1 MPRRPTYPL
10 SALVG
15 QEDLVEALLVCAV
28 HPVVGGVLV
37 RGERGTAKSTA
48 VRALAPMLGST
59 TGEAPPLVELPL
71 GATLDRLV
79 GTLDLRAAL
88 EGEHRVEAGLL
99 GRADGGLLYVDEVNL
114 LPDHLVDALLDAAA
128 SGEVTV
134 ERDGVSVVQDARFL
148 LVGTMNPEE
157 GELRPQ
163 LLDRFGL
170 GVEVTG
176 PRDPATRARIVRRRM
191 DFDADPTAFAAAWVT
206 AERAL
211 TARLGAA
218 RALVGAVSI
227 GERELLR
234 ISSVCATLDLDG
246 VRGDLVCAHAA
257 CALAALDEATEVTAA
272 HVERA
277 AHLALRHRLRRDP
290 LAPPPEGGR
299 DPAIDDAL
307 EQTEGESGP
316 QPDRGSGSL
325 EDAGDGSRDDAGVDQ
340 ASDDG
345 ADDGPADDPSPDG
358 TGAGVSTRGAPAPDG
373 PASPPGPGWSPD
385 PDLVPP
391 PRAAPPADADRPGLP
406 GHLASPP
413 ALPTRLPEA
422 ALLLSR
428 GHGSAARRRVGT
440 APALLPSG
448 RAPGGTLAVLDA
460 RPALHAEPIAILPT
474 ILAGLRGDPR
484 PQTAIVGGGRGALL
498 CLIVDTS
505 GSMAARRRLAR
516 VKGALEASLRR
527 AYARRDLV
535 AVVAFGGDGARTLVV
550 PGAPLEQAA
559 AAARALPAG
568 GRTPLAAGIA
578 HGAGLLESVGHGKA
592 AGRARIAVL
601 LTDGRAADPDGHAR
615 LALARVVAAADRTV
629 VVDLEE
635 GRVRLGLA
643 ARLANDAGADL
654 TRLVAPDA
662 AEPHRRPD
670 ARSAA

>member
-1 MPRRPTYPL
+1 MMRRRPPYPL
-10 SALVG
+10 SAIIG
-15 QEDLVEALLVCAV
+15 QDDLVEALLVCAV
-28 HPVVGGVLV
+28 SPVVGGVLV

-48 VRALAPMLGST
+48 VRALAPLLGS
-59 TGEAPPLVELPL
+59 APGSAEPAPLVELPL

-88 EGEHRVEAGLL
+88 NGEHRVDVGLL

-170 GVEVTG
+170 GVVVTG
-176 PRDPATRARIVRRRM
+176 SRDAATRAQIVRRRM
-191 DFDADPTAFAAAWVT
+191 DFDAAPAAFADRWAA

-211 TARLGAA
+211 AERIAAA
-218 RALVGAVSI
+218 RALVGAVAI

-234 ISSVCATLDLDG
+234 ISTVCAQLELDG

-257 CALAALDEATEVTAA
+257 CALAALDGVTEVAAA

-290 LAPPPEGGR
+290 LAPPPGGGR
-299 DPAIDDAL
+299 ETAIDEAL
-307 EQTEGESGP
+307 EA
-316 QPDRGSGSL
+316 
-325 EDAGDGSRDDAGVDQ
+325 AGDERE
-340 ASDDG
+340 
-345 ADDGPADDPSPDG
+345 PSPEPEPD
-358 TGAGVSTRGAPAPDG
+358 TAPEPEPSPEADAAPRAGSPEDLRGP
-373 PASPPGPGWSPD
+373 SPSPSAGWAPD

-391 PRAAPPADADRPGLP
+391 PRPQASSAEGDRPAPPRRLTTPSP
-406 GHLASPP
+406 LA
-413 ALPTRLPEA
+413 TRLPEE
-422 ALLLSR
+422 ALLLHR
-428 GHGSAARRRVGT
+428 GSGSHARRARGV
-440 APALLPSG
+440 APALAPGG
-448 RAPGGTLAVLDA
+448 RAPGGTLAALDA
-460 RPALHAEPIAILPT
+460 RPAEDGEPIAILPT
-474 ILAGLRGDPR
+474 ILAALRGDDR

-505 GSMAARRRLAR
+505 GSMAAERRLAR
-516 VKGALEASLRR
+516 VKGALEATLRR

-535 AVVAFGGDGARTLVV
+535 AVVAFGGDGARTLVA
-550 PGAPLEQAA
+550 PGTPLEQAA
-559 AAARALPAG
+559 AATRGLPAG

-578 HGAGLLESVGHGKA
+578 HGAALLESLRQGRH

-601 LTDGRAADPDGHAR
+601 LTDGRAADPEGAAR
-615 LALARVVAAADRTV
+615 RALARVVAAADRTV

-635 GRVRLGLA
+635 SRVRLGLA
-643 ARLANDAGADL
+643 AELATDAGADL
-654 TRLVAPDA
+654 TRLVTPNLDRRDA
-662 AEPHRRPD
+662 A
-670 ARSAA
+670 